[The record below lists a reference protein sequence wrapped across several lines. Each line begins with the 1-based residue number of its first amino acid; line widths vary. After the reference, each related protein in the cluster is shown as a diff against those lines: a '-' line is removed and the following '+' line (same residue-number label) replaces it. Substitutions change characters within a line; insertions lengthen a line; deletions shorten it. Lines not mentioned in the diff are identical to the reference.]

1 MFVTA
6 DEVTLVKSPLK
17 TLNEGAVPV
26 DEIDAPNFKPLFVL
40 AP

>member
-6 DEVTLVKSPLK
+6 DDVTLVKSPLK
-17 TLNEGAVPV
+17 TLNDGAGPV
-26 DEIDAPNFKPLFVL
+26 DEIDAPNFNPAFVL

>member
-6 DEVTLVKSPLK
+6 DDVTLVKSPLN
-17 TLNEGAVPV
+17 TLNDGAVPV
-26 DEIDAPNFKPLFVL
+26 DEIVAPNFKPAFVL